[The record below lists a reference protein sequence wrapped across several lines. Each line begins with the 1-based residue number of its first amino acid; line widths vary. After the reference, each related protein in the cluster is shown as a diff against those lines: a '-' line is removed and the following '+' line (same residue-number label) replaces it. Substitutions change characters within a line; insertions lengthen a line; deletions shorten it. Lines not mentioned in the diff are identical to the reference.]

1 MKYLSFKT
9 VKVALHRIVNDE
21 YPMEHRTSTVGNSLL
36 ANYFPLQKY
45 TVTPEQEIPYSR
57 KKPDF
62 TVERLDNND
71 NLVYHAIAEMKS
83 YDGANF
89 TKIIDQVYDSIMPY
103 AEATGGNFS
112 VYVIAIKGVSIG
124 FFQFFN
130 CIPLLDA
137 LNIPHY
143 KGFIPLNKLMLAHD
157 YMSVHNISNI
167 VDYFQHLRL
176 SRVNMYLYRYR
187 LRDVKMPDGMDFPC
201 IFNLLNEKHE
211 NYVHDLFVHMANNT
225 PETYMFTQN

>member
-1 MKYLSFKT
+1 MKYLSLKT
-9 VKVALHRIVNDE
+9 IKVALHRVVDGE
-21 YPMEHRTSTVGNSLL
+21 HTMEHRTSTVGNSLL

-45 TVTPEQEIPYSR
+45 TVTPEQEMPYSR

-62 TVERLDNND
+62 TVERLDNKD
-71 NLVYHAIAEMKS
+71 NLVYHAFAEMKS
-83 YDGANF
+83 CDGSNF
-89 TKIIDQVYDSIMPY
+89 TQIIDQVYDSIMPY

-112 VYVIAIKGVSIG
+112 VYVIAIKGVNIG

-130 CIPLLDA
+130 SISLLDA

-157 YMSVHNISNI
+157 YMSVHNISSI
-167 VDYFQHLRL
+167 VDYFQHLKECP
-176 SRVNMYLYRYR
+176 VNVYNIRC
-187 LRDVKMPDGMDFPC
+187 RDVKIPDKMDFPC

-225 PETYMFTQN
+225 PETYMFTRN